1 MTDYLLDVIGFDKT
15 RGSWTLTEHPFTDG
29 LWADDN
35 RITTHFDPNA
45 FASSMFSVIHEGGH
59 ALFEMMQP
67 RENYAH
73 HIFMNKTMGMHE
85 SVSRFYENRLGRS
98 RAFVHLIYPKTREIF
113 PQAMEDVSEE
123 ELYEALN
130 VVQPSLIRTEADEF
144 TYTFHIMIRYELE
157 KLIVNTDVKTEDLPG
172 LWNRKYEEYLGI
184 WPANDREGI
193 LQDVHWSEGFGYFFS
208 YAIGNMYNAM
218 YYNRMKEDLDV
229 DTHVRSGDF
238 GTINKWM
245 ADHVFK
251 KADRKDSMTWIRE
264 ITGRDF
270 TPDDFLDYLE
280 EKYSALYEL

>member
-1 MTDYLLDVIGFDKT
+1 
-15 RGSWTLTEHPFTDG
+15 
-29 LWADDN
+29 
-35 RITTHFDPNA
+35 
-45 FASSMFSVIHEGGH
+45 
-59 ALFEMMQP
+59 
-67 RENYAH
+67 
-73 HIFMNKTMGMHE
+73 
-85 SVSRFYENRLGRS
+85 
-98 RAFVHLIYPKTREIF
+98 
-113 PQAMEDVSEE
+113 
-123 ELYEALN
+123 
-130 VVQPSLIRTEADEF
+130 
-144 TYTFHIMIRYELE
+144 MIRYELE

-184 WPANDREGI
+184 RPANDREGI